1 MLYNIYMKT
10 TYPERYEICGG
21 CNYLLGD
28 VCKKI
33 DLPLVEFINLRL
45 AYCPDFRWG

>member
-10 TYPERYEICGG
+10 IYPERYEICGG
-21 CNYLLGD
+21 CNFLLGD

-33 DLPLVEFINLRL
+33 DLPLGEFINLRL